1 MGTILILILIFAAI
15 CLLIY
20 KSEDCKKYTKGW
32 IIALTCVMIVMITAA
47 LGTSYTSYLNA
58 RTFYDAT
65 VEQYRGAVTM
75 YEDAAALDIEK
86 AAFTDFVYK
95 DYQDNVAFMILT
107 LRRKVVRYNEELIS
121 KRIMNKSFMF
131 NWLIIAP
138 DKDMK
143 IIRMVERLQ
152 IHDQKGN
159 KP

>member
-1 MGTILILILIFAAI
+1 MGIILALLILSLAIVSLCIIYGDKADAIFGAI
-15 CLLIY
+15 VCTIVLLI
-20 KSEDCKKYTKGW
+20 
-32 IIALTCVMIVMITAA
+32 IVVAVI
-47 LGTSYTSYLNA
+47 GTSYSSYINTK
-58 RTFYDAT
+58 TFYTAT
-65 VEQYRGAVTM
+65 IEQYRGAITM

-95 DYQDNVAFMILT
+95 DYQNNVAGMIMD
-107 LRRKVVRYNEELIS
+107 LRNKVIEYNKKLIS
-121 KRIMNKSFMF
+121 KRIMNESFMF

-143 IIRMVERLQ
+143 IIRMVERVK